1 MSSVDKMCLCQNVF
15 VTKNLL
21 YLCTQIVS
29 KKIIVDNITRVDMA
43 LMHYILNKSMSKKD
57 VHLHLLED
65 WRLHF
70 YLREALD
77 SFEKEYGG
85 KRKTSN
91 GNRRRAVQ

>member
-1 MSSVDKMCLCQNVF
+1 
-15 VTKNLL
+15 
-21 YLCTQIVS
+21 
-29 KKIIVDNITRVDMA
+29 MA